1 MRALII
7 TLATFSFVVSLGFH
21 AFVFYMSS
29 AWDGHITIVPWLA
42 LWTVGSATAII
53 AAAQWKKGDGSERN

>member
-29 AWDGHITIVPWLA
+29 AWDGHITIVPCLA
-42 LWTVGSATAII
+42 PYGATD
-53 AAAQWKKGDGSERN
+53 WKAFD